1 MRLECQQFLE
11 VEKSYKKRISLLDD
25 KFEKDD
31 FDLNNYLKNTIGLFK
46 DEKYEIKLRI
56 SYPYAMSFKE
66 YSWTQDEH
74 IEDYMEEGYLIY
86 TAIIEGKT
94 KIISWIMGLGTSC
107 TVLEP
112 KELIEDVIKEHKK
125 VLNNYKQFFRQ

>member
-1 MRLECQQFLE
+1 M
-11 VEKSYKKRISLLDD
+11 LDD

-31 FDLNNYLKNTIGLFK
+31 FDLNNYLKNTIRLFK

-56 SYPYAMSFKE
+56 NYPYAMSFKE

-86 TAIIEGKT
+86 TATVEGKT
-94 KIISWIMGLGTSC
+94 KIISWIMGMGTSC

-125 VLNNYKQFFRQ
+125 VLNNYK